1 MIIQMRIIGDVRIL
15 DCNGKIKLG
24 EGTMAIR
31 NAIRDALDSGTKK
44 VVLNLAEVTY
54 IDSAGIGELMR
65 TYTSVMEGGGR
76 LKLLHLTKGIRELLT
91 ITKLLTIFDV
101 FDDEKEA
108 LASFNSSSTR

>member
-65 TYTSVMEGGGR
+65 TYTSVME
-76 LKLLHLTKGIRELLT
+76 
-91 ITKLLTIFDV
+91 
-101 FDDEKEA
+101 
-108 LASFNSSSTR
+108 

>member
-65 TYTSVMEGGGR
+65 TYTSVMEAGGR

-91 ITKLLTIFDV
+91 ITKLLTIFEV

>member
-1 MIIQMRIIGDVRIL
+1 MLVTRVGRYDHQMRIIGDVRIL

-65 TYTSVMEGGGR
+65 TYTSVMEA
-76 LKLLHLTKGIRELLT
+76 
-91 ITKLLTIFDV
+91 
-101 FDDEKEA
+101 EA
-108 LASFNSSSTR
+108 G